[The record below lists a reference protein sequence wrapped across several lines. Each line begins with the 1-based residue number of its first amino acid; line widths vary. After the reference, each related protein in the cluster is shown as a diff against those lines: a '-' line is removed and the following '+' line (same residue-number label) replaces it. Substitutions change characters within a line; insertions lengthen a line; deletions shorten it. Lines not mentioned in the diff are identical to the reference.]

1 MKTKTQLLTLLL
13 LIIPMFL
20 LTQEKPAPPEPPE
33 PENIELGEYKRFF
46 EFSEQEEQK
55 LLQELTPELK
65 THFTELK
72 KYDKEEYFELLR
84 ESQYRNMRYPF
95 ATNKEKEML
104 QRERKIFELEVAT
117 RSLSAKYSSDKSADK
132 SKLKSQLTTTISE
145 LFDLK
150 ELNRKSQVQELERE
164 LAKLKKE
171 LDVRS
176 KNKTEII
183 RRRVQEL
190 LGEDDF
196 LDWD

>member
-1 MKTKTQLLTLLL
+1 MKTKILLQILLM
-13 LIIPMFL
+13 LIIPIVL
-20 LTQEKPAPPEPPE
+20 SAQDEPAPPKPPKLE
-33 PENIELGEYKRFF
+33 KIELGDYKRFF
-46 EFSEQEEQK
+46 ELSEKEEQK
-55 LLQELTPELK
+55 LLQELNEELK
-65 THFTELK
+65 KHLTELK
-72 KYDKEEYFELLR
+72 KYDKEEYIELLR

-95 ATNKEKEML
+95 ATSREKEML

-117 RSLSAKYSSDKSADK
+117 RSLSAKYNSDKSADK

-150 ELNRKSQVQELERE
+150 ELNRQSQVKELERE
-164 LAKLKKE
+164 LASLKKE

>member
-1 MKTKTQLLTLLL
+1 MKSKTTILTLLF
-13 LIIPMFL
+13 LIIPIFL
-20 LTQEKPAPPEPPE
+20 LAQEKSSPPAPPE
-33 PENIELGEYKRFF
+33 PENIEFGEYQRFF

-55 LLQELTPELK
+55 LLQELNEDLK
-65 THFTELK
+65 KHLTELK

-95 ATNKEKEML
+95 ATSKEKEML

-117 RSLSAKYSSDKSADK
+117 RSLSAKYNSDKSADK

-150 ELNRKSQVQELERE
+150 ELNRQSQVKELERE
-164 LAKLKKE
+164 LASLKKE

>member
-1 MKTKTQLLTLLL
+1 MKTKTLTLLF
-13 LIIPMFL
+13 LIIPVL
-20 LTQEKPAPPEPPE
+20 LLAQEKPSPPVPPE
-33 PENIELGEYKRFF
+33 PENIEFGEHRHFF

-55 LLQELTPELK
+55 LLQELNEELK
-65 THFTELK
+65 NHLTELK

-95 ATNKEKEML
+95 ATKREKEML
-104 QRERKIFELEVAT
+104 QREKKIFELEVAT
-117 RSLSAKYSSDKSADK
+117 RSLSAKYNSDKSADK

-150 ELNRKSQVQELERE
+150 ELNRQSQVKELERE
-164 LAKLKKE
+164 LTSLKKE
-171 LDVRS
+171 LEIRS
-176 KNKTEII
+176 RNKDEII

>member
-1 MKTKTQLLTLLL
+1 MKTKTLTLLL
-13 LIIPMFL
+13 LIIPVL
-20 LTQEKPAPPEPPE
+20 LLAQEKPSPPVPPEPDD
-33 PENIELGEYKRFF
+33 IDVGVYKRFF

-55 LLQELTPELK
+55 LLQELNKELK
-65 THFTELK
+65 DHLTELK

-95 ATNKEKEML
+95 ATKKEKEML
-104 QRERKIFELEVAT
+104 QREKKIFELEVAT
-117 RSLSAKYSSDKSADK
+117 RSLSAKYNSDKSADK

-150 ELNRKSQVQELERE
+150 ELNRQSQVKELERE
-164 LAKLKKE
+164 LTNLKKE
-171 LDVRS
+171 LEIRS
-176 KNKTEII
+176 RNKDEII

>member
-1 MKTKTQLLTLLL
+1 MKTKTTLLTLLL
-13 LIIPMFL
+13 LIIPIFL
-20 LTQEKPAPPEPPE
+20 LAQEKPSPPAPPEP
-33 PENIELGEYKRFF
+33 ENVEFGEYQRFF

-55 LLQELTPELK
+55 LLQELNEDLK
-65 THFTELK
+65 KHLTELK

-95 ATNKEKEML
+95 ATSREKEML

-117 RSLSAKYSSDKSADK
+117 RSLSAKYNSDKSADK

-150 ELNRKSQVQELERE
+150 ELNRQSQVKELERE
-164 LAKLKKE
+164 LVSLKKE

>member
-33 PENIELGEYKRFF
+33 PENIEFGEYKRFF

-117 RSLSAKYSSDKSADK
+117 RSLSAKYNSDKSADK